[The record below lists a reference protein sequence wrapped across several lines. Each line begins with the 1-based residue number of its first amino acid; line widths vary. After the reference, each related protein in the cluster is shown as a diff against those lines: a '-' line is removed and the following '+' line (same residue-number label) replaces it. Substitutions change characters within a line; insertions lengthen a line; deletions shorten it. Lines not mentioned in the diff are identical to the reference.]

1 MRVVNL
7 HLPFPIPVAFAASI
21 SSLVMSLMSKPPA
34 SCPQVAARKTLPEKS
49 ILVLLEILANDRVL
63 DVLGFVLS
71 SLACA
76 DLEGFD
82 LPAVYSIPKSLAVN
96 STS

>member
-1 MRVVNL
+1 MVNL

-21 SSLVMSLMSKPPA
+21 SSLMMSLMSSPPA
-34 SCPQVAARKTLPEKS
+34 SCPQLAAVKTLPEKS
-49 ILVLLEILANDRVL
+49 ILVLLEIFGKDSALE
-63 DVLGFVLS
+63 VLGFVLR

-76 DLEGFD
+76 DLDGFD
-82 LPAVYSIPKSLAVN
+82 LPAVYSIPRSLAVY